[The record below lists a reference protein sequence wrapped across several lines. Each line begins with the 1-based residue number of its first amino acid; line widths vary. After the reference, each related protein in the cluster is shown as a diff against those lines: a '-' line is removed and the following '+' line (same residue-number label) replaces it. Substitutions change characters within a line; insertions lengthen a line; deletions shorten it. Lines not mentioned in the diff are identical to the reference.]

1 MHTNLLVTVK
11 FSPDNRFGFAGVMK
25 GSMEML
31 AVDVGQIPIWHESA
45 LVGGK
50 PVPKI
55 IGRKT
60 KGVVSIDQFGLRSIS
75 KAAPLV
81 CTSSHLDPKLR
92 GFAAVTRLRTETEK
106 YLLICGR
113 GIKNVHV
120 WLFAPSSQADVP
132 SKWSCLYDVATNGV
146 TIEALGFR
154 ERLLTCP
161 LGSEDGTPTY
171 RLEMVSKS
179 SGMGIRVWDLS
190 RFDEE
195 SNLSSNKIPH
205 EDVPMSSDCR
215 AFSETGEMAFGGTYD
230 FSTTR
235 IELPKA
241 PSREIFEVPSPC
253 LEDDNGQ
260 RKRRYVVSPPICLCP
275 LILSVLYS
283 TLADTRGRSRRF
295 SPHRTANTLWRSAQ
309 MAVCSTIATATSLLL
324 QLTGPMALWWSCSLS

>member
-1 MHTNLLVTVK
+1 VGHIRAKGMHTNLLVTVK

-31 AVDVGQIPIWHESA
+31 AVDVGQIPLWHESA

-50 PVPKI
+50 PVPKL

-60 KGVVSIDQFGLRSIS
+60 KGVVTIDQLGLRSVS

-92 GFAAVTRLRTETEK
+92 GFAAVTRLRTDTEK
-106 YLLICGR
+106 YLLVCGR

-120 WLFAPSSQADVP
+120 WLFAPSSQAEVP

-154 ERLLTCP
+154 ERLLP
-161 LGSEDGTPTY
+161 SLADGSPSY

-190 RFDEE
+190 HFEEE
-195 SNLSSNKIPH
+195 SNLSSNKIPY

-215 AFSETGEMAFGGTYD
+215 AFSESGDMAFGGTYD
-230 FSTTR
+230 FSTMR
-235 IELPKA
+235 IESPKDSSRFVCPDCP
-241 PSREIFEVPSPC
+241 PSSLTFA
-253 LEDDNGQ
+253 LQ
-260 RKRRYVVSPPICLCP
+260 RDLRGPFA
-275 LILSVLYS
+275 LS
-283 TLADTRGRSRRF
+283 GR
-295 SPHRTANTLWRSAQ
+295 
-309 MAVCSTIATATSLLL
+309 
-324 QLTGPMALWWSCSLS
+324 